1 MQDVQMDSDV
11 ADRRRRQQLI
21 ATTLDALALERSK
34 VLICTLL
41 VFSFSVLSSLV
52 LGDTQSLCALYT
64 SPHRNCFTLIR
75 NPS

>member
-34 VLICTLL
+34 VLT
-41 VFSFSVLSSLV
+41 
-52 LGDTQSLCALYT
+52 
-64 SPHRNCFTLIR
+64 R
-75 NPS
+75 NPSRLQG

>member
-1 MQDVQMDSDV
+1 MDSDV

-41 VFSFSVLSSLV
+41 VFSFSVLLSSLE
-52 LGDTQSLCALYT
+52 LSDTQSLCALYI
-64 SPHRNCFTLIR
+64 RALIGTA
-75 NPS
+75 SH